1 MNADHQELQVVTGH
15 LELED
20 QLVNQDQPDHRA
32 REANQVLME
41 AEVILAHKVLQVS
54 RVNQDQQVR
63 KQIQCIEQQS
73 SSLSCV
79 HL

>member
-1 MNADHQELQVVTGH
+1 MNADHLELQVVMEH
-15 LELED
+15 LEQEDRLE
-20 QLVNQDQPDHRA
+20 NQDQADRRA

-63 KQIQCIEQQS
+63 NNM
-73 SSLSCV
+73 
-79 HL
+79 